1 MDHIQSKFSKNLL
14 SNDIN
19 ELLETII
26 TMRFNIK
33 DEYEFM
39 IYIRNYYLG
48 IYFII

>member
-1 MDHIQSKFSKNLL
+1 MDYLQSKYSKNLL

-19 ELLETII
+19 DLLETIV

-48 IYFII
+48 IYKII